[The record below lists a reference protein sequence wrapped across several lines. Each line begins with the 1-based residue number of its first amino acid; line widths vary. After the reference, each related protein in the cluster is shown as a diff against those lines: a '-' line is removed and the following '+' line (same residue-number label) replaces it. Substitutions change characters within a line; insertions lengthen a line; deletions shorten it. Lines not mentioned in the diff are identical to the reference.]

1 VFLARGKGRGGTR
14 EKTLFEKV
22 WTLALHRGFIV
33 PTAEIYGG
41 IAGIYDFGPL
51 GALLVNKLIEFW
63 RKFFIVRETNF
74 QIYEINGSTI
84 LPYEVL
90 KASGHVDSFVDPIV
104 SCLKCKARMRAD
116 HLIEEK
122 LEIRVEGATTD
133 ELTRII
139 RENGLR
145 CPHCGGELSEV
156 TLFNL
161 MFKTEVGPVKGK
173 TAFLRP
179 ETAQVIFVDFK
190 KVFQSMR
197 GKLPFGI
204 AQVGRSYRNEISPRQ
219 GLIRLR
225 EFTQME
231 IEVFVNPRDINNCS
245 GISDVAEFKFR
256 ILTRE
261 QQKKGERKA
270 IEVTAKEAVE
280 REIVPNAYMAYYL
293 AKEAEFF
300 ERIGIPREKFYFRHM
315 LPEETPFYSGGNFD
329 LEVELS
335 IGVKEVVGN
344 AYRTD
349 YDLRSHMEHSGE
361 DLSVDVDG
369 EKVIPEVIEP
379 SFGVERMVYCIMEC
393 CYREDDGRGWSWF
406 QFPPEIAPIT
416 ALILP
421 LMKKEPLTSIAKK
434 LFKKIRKEGLFVEYD
449 DRGSIGKRY
458 ARADEIGVPICV
470 TVDHQTIE
478 DGTVT
483 LRDRDTRKQVR
494 VEMDEV
500 PKILSNLV
508 SGRTKFQDIK
518 GS

>member
-1 VFLARGKGRGGTR
+1 MGRVEKESGGKSF
-14 EKTLFEKV
+14 FEKV
-22 WTLALHRGFIV
+22 WTLALHRGFVI

-51 GALLVNKLIEFW
+51 GALLAKKLVDLW
-63 RKFFIVRETNF
+63 RRFFVIGETNF
-74 QIYEINGSTI
+74 PVYEINGSTI

-90 KASGHVDSFVDPIV
+90 AASGHVDSFVDPIV
-104 SCLKCKARMRAD
+104 TCLKCKAKMRAD
-116 HLIEEK
+116 HLVEEALGIK
-122 LEIRVEGATTD
+122 VEGASVE

-139 RENGLR
+139 RENGLH
-145 CPHCGGELSEV
+145 CPNCGGDLSEV
-156 TLFNL
+156 SLFNL
-161 MFKTEVGPVKGK
+161 MFKTEVGPLGGK

-179 ETAQVIFVDFK
+179 ETAQVIFIDFK
-190 KVFQSMR
+190 KVFQVMR

-204 AQVGRSYRNEISPRQ
+204 AQIGKAYRNEISPRQ

-231 IEVFVNPRDINNCS
+231 IEVFINPKEVNNHP
-245 GISDVAEFKFR
+245 GIEEVAGSKFR

-261 QQKKGERKA
+261 NQLKGGGA
-270 IEVTAKEAVE
+270 VEVTVREAVE
-280 REIVPNAYMAYYL
+280 KGIVPNAYMAYYL
-293 AKEAEFF
+293 SKETEFF
-300 ERIGIPREKFYFRHM
+300 ERIGIPRDKFYFRHM

-349 YDLRSHMEHSGE
+349 YDLRSHMKHSGE

-369 EKVIPEVIEP
+369 EKVVPEVVEP
-379 SFGVERMVYCIMEC
+379 SFGVERIIYCILEH

-406 QFPPEIAPIT
+406 QFPPEIAPVT

-421 LMKKEPLTSIAKK
+421 LMKKEPLVSKAKE
-434 LFKKIRKEGLFVEYD
+434 LFRTVRRSGIFVEYD

-458 ARADEIGVPICV
+458 ARADEVGVPVCV
-470 TVDHQTIE
+470 TVDYQTID

-483 LRDRDTRKQVR
+483 LRSRDTRNQVR
-494 VEMDEV
+494 VKAELV
-500 PKILSNLV
+500 PRLLLDLSE
-508 SGRTKFQDIK
+508 GRMALSDLEALQ
-518 GS
+518 G